1 MAFCGKCGAQIGDQE
16 RRCPVC
22 GAETEIEIQAQ
33 VQANDVKT
41 NKMMAVIA
49 YIGILVIV
57 PLIMWKYKDS
67 PFLKFHLN
75 QAIVFCIGYVI
86 CPVFWAIPYIGG
98 YLFSISYIIIAVLQI
113 ISIIGV
119 IRGKTISFPLIKKV
133 KLIKWREVQPNKK
146 GSLIRSRASFFIFVK
161 AYLYK

>member
-1 MAFCGKCGAQIGDQE
+1 MGVKRSMAFCGKCGAQIGDQE

-57 PLIMWKYKDS
+57 PLIMGKYKDS

-119 IRGKTISFPLIKKV
+119 IRGKTISFPLIKRV
-133 KLIKWREVQPNKK
+133 KLIK
-146 GSLIRSRASFFIFVK
+146 
-161 AYLYK
+161 

>member
-1 MAFCGKCGAQIGDQE
+1 MGVKRSMAFCGKCGAQIGDQE

-57 PLIMWKYKDS
+57 PLIMEKYKDS

-133 KLIKWREVQPNKK
+133 KLIK
-146 GSLIRSRASFFIFVK
+146 
-161 AYLYK
+161 